1 MSPLVSVVTVT
12 LNCRD
17 DIEDTIKSVIKQ
29 SYKKIEYL
37 IIDGKSNDGTLNII
51 NKYIKHIDYFVSE
64 KDNGIYD
71 AFNKSIK
78 NSKGDWIIFMNSG
91 DKFVEDDVIEKV
103 FSKKNDCDFIYGN
116 TIVKYFL
123 TGKKKQISSKPISTM
138 WQGMPFCHQSC
149 FIKKKINLIENY
161 NNSNVYTGDY
171 EFILSSFFKKFH
183 FKYLNI
189 TVSEVVTNGLTE
201 SNRIRTNVS
210 NFFTYMKFE
219 KNFLKILW
227 HLKNILV
234 VLLKE
239 IIKFFIPKKLLEEI
253 SVIVNK

>member
-17 DIEDTIKSVIKQ
+17 DIEDTIKSVINQ

-123 TGKKKQISSKPISTM
+123 TGKKKKLAQSQLAQCGKEC
-138 WQGMPFCHQSC
+138 PFV
-149 FIKKKINLIENY
+149 IN
-161 NNSNVYTGDY
+161 
-171 EFILSSFFKKFH
+171 H
-183 FKYLNI
+183 
-189 TVSEVVTNGLTE
+189 VS
-201 SNRIRTNVS
+201 
-210 NFFTYMKFE
+210 
-219 KNFLKILW
+219 
-227 HLKNILV
+227 
-234 VLLKE
+234 
-239 IIKFFIPKKLLEEI
+239 
-253 SVIVNK
+253 